1 MNLFFRDFTA
11 ASPIASGS
19 QWLAALGGRIA
30 YSIARAVYGRLTS
43 VQAWVVALLMAGW
56 FATSAFPATAGLA
69 AVVNAILIGFGALGL
84 LKNLREIGAKL
95 LTAISAAYSANNEQ
109 ELEAASLIFADA
121 MDEYALNALSA
132 IVNQATFIKIEK
144 AVIAVF
150 PIPDWFAGIYNQGIF
165 VREFDPGKPVV
176 SGARWLAA
184 LAARIALAF
193 VDALHS
199 TEIGRQLSIGVRQ
212 IWLLALLLAGWVVA
226 SLIPATAPVVDAI
239 NAILLA
245 IGLLSLLDRA
255 KEVGAALS
263 TGLSAAYLAT
273 NDRELEEAGRRL
285 APAITG
291 VVVTT
296 IEVIVVSRAFA
307 AAESLAVGRF
317 PVPEVL
323 AKRWAKYRERGVG
336 GGKKGRPADEPKRT
350 RSENE
355 GAQKRQSRNPEEGE
369 AQKRQSRNNDAEG
382 APRKREVAGALKRA
396 AQVARVEGGRKLADP
411 SSELAVGLI
420 VGGVIVVGVTA
431 TVVALNSR
439 GTRK

>member
-1 MNLFFRDFTA
+1 MNLFFRDFSA
-11 ASPIASGS
+11 SSPIASGS

-43 VQAWVVALLMAGW
+43 VQAWVVSLLMAGW
-56 FATSAFPATAGLA
+56 FATSSFPATAGLA

-84 LKNLREIGAKL
+84 IKNLREIGSKL
-95 LTAISAAYSANNEQ
+95 LDAIGAAYSAKNEQ
-109 ELEAASLIFADA
+109 ELEAASLIFAEA

-132 IVNQATFIKIEK
+132 IVNQATFRRIEK
-144 AVIAVF
+144 AVLSVF
-150 PIPDWFAGIYNQGIF
+150 PIPDWFAGIYNQGIY
-165 VREFDPGKPVV
+165 VREFDASKPVV

-199 TEIGRQLSIGVRQ
+199 TEIGRQLAIGVRQ

-226 SLIPATAPVVDAI
+226 SLIPATAPVVNAI

-273 NDRELEEAGRRL
+273 NDRELEEASRRL

-291 VVVTT
+291 IVVTA
-296 IEVIVVSRAFA
+296 IELIVVSRAFA
-307 AAESLAVGRF
+307 AAESLALGRF

-323 AKRWAKYRERGVG
+323 TKRWAKYREQRAG
-336 GGKKGRPADEPKRT
+336 GSKKVNPADEPKRT
-350 RSENE
+350 PSETE
-355 GAQKRQSRNPEEGE
+355 AAQKRQSRNPEEGRGP
-369 AQKRQSRNNDAEG
+369 KRQSRKPDE
-382 APRKREVAGALKRA
+382 EVGGALKRV

-411 SSELAVGLI
+411 SSDLAVGLI
-420 VGGVIVVGVTA
+420 VGGVLVVGVTA
-431 TVVALNSR
+431 TVVALSSR

>member
-132 IVNQATFIKIEK
+132 IVNQATFKKIEK

-165 VREFDPGKPVV
+165 VREFDASKPVV

-199 TEIGRQLSIGVRQ
+199 TEIGRQLAIGVRQ

-291 VVVTT
+291 VVVTA

-323 AKRWAKYRERGVG
+323 AKRWARYREGGG
-336 GGKKGRPADEPKRT
+336 GGKKVRPADEPKRT
-350 RSENE
+350 PSETE

-369 AQKRQSRNNDAEG
+369 AQKRQSRNTDGEG
-382 APRKREVAGALKRA
+382 APRKGEVAGALKRA
-396 AQVARVEGGRKLADP
+396 AQVARVEGGRKIADP